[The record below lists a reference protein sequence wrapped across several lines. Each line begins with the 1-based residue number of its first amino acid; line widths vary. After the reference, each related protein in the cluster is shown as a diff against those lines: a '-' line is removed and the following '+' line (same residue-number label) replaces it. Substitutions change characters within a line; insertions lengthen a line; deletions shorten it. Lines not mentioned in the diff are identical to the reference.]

1 MSEKF
6 SSGTRKPEQTNKQ
19 IYVHL
24 SILQSKVFFLNMCI
38 DKEKTISTIDS
49 TKNNAVLLT
58 MNNHIN
64 K

>member
-1 MSEKF
+1 
-6 SSGTRKPEQTNKQ
+6 
-19 IYVHL
+19 
-24 SILQSKVFFLNMCI
+24 MCI

-64 K
+64 KYNWFHLIIKLL